1 MQRELWRLIRES
13 LRRLPR
19 RRLRNAVYTDAEV
32 LAVLLWAAL
41 HQRPVSWG
49 VKRSSWPPQ
58 AWRRRLPDQ
67 STMSRRLRDPAVPG
81 LMRELAARIQQRLP
95 PGRVLMTDGKAFML
109 ENRTGDRDAANGR
122 GSGRMAR
129 GYKLH
134 VITDDRHRLYAWTIL
149 PLNHAEQPQTRAL
162 LGQLRGERRP
172 GRRLLLGDAGYN
184 SNSLFAAAREAG
196 LRLTE
201 ARGGCCGGR
210 WDGRRGLVDRFDD
223 GVLIEVDGDEFAVVL
238 AEFEPV
244 EPELLVSRVRV
255 PRAGLLLAHA
265 ENLALDAEGRDGVA
279 VREGLGDADLGT
291 DGVVL
296 GGLVHGE
303 SIEGVLG

>member
-1 MQRELWRLIRES
+1 MERELWRLIRES

-49 VKRSSWPPQ
+49 TRRSSWPPQ

-81 LMRELAARIQQRLP
+81 LMRELAARIQRRLP
-95 PGRVLMTDGKAFML
+95 PGRVMLTDGKAFML
-109 ENRTGDRDAANGR
+109 EDRTGDRDAANGR

-134 VITDDRHRLYAWTIL
+134 VIVDDRHRLYAWAIL

-162 LGQLRGERRP
+162 LGQMRGERRP

-184 SNSLFAAAREAG
+184 SNPLFAAARDAG
-196 LRLTE
+196 LRLIAPRCKPGTGTGWRRHDRDRLSSMRLTE
-201 ARGGCCGGR
+201 ERGGWMWPKLHGLRTGVERYFSGLSSGVVSGGHLPS
-210 WDGRRGLVDRFDD
+210 WARR
-223 GVLIEVDGDEFAVVL
+223 IH
-238 AEFEPV
+238 
-244 EPELLVSRVRV
+244 RVRYWIDAKV
-255 PRAGLLLAHA
+255 IINAARIVRNHAIRA
-265 ENLALDAEGRDGVA
+265 
-279 VREGLGDADLGT
+279 
-291 DGVVL
+291 
-296 GGLVHGE
+296 
-303 SIEGVLG
+303 